1 VTELV
6 SVLTVQDLSIFAVSR
21 IVAGKY
27 NFNPTPPFTPGFE
40 VAGEIASLGEG
51 DTKWRV
57 GQRVVAMP
65 GYGGYAQYVIAK
77 QSALVEIAGNV
88 DYITAAAFPVAYT
101 TSHLAL
107 KVKARLQPG
116 ETLLVHGASGGV
128 GLTAVELGAAMG
140 ATVIATASSVA
151 KLEVAKSKG
160 AKHLILS
167 SEPGVDKKVKEVTDG
182 VGVNVVYDP
191 VGGDMWDASIR
202 SAANSARLLIVGFA
216 GSKVQQIPANI
227 LLSKNIDAL
236 GFYVGAYLAG
246 NNADPAVI
254 ESYRDLMD
262 MLGDGKLSP
271 VISHTLPLEK
281 LVEGI
286 AIVRD
291 RRAQGKVVITVAH

>member
-167 SEPGVDKKVKEVTDG
+167 SEPGVDKKVRRVSCSATSNSCNFDVFALSICPLFVT
-182 VGVNVVYDP
+182 
-191 VGGDMWDASIR
+191 
-202 SAANSARLLIVGFA
+202 
-216 GSKVQQIPANI
+216 
-227 LLSKNIDAL
+227 
-236 GFYVGAYLAG
+236 
-246 NNADPAVI
+246 
-254 ESYRDLMD
+254 
-262 MLGDGKLSP
+262 
-271 VISHTLPLEK
+271 
-281 LVEGI
+281 
-286 AIVRD
+286 
-291 RRAQGKVVITVAH
+291 RRALWGAEFGHDLLCSQQACCI